1 MFLKMALWTFWLVDV
16 YLTWTP
22 SCSSQAA
29 SFYLL
34 CRTGPSYRHQHFF
47 FLLFLLFL
55 LFFFY
60 LRWHKTMPA
69 VPFLLFWLT
78 CYDCPVPLLVHQ
90 DNLSRQQFP
99 ALSLCSRAPLDKA
112 LLVSTYLFSFYDYYP
127 SRLTAILGLHPLCT
141 IYILFCGLL
150 GLYHSRIVLL
160 CFYFFAFL
168 LGLLFF

>member
-34 CRTGPSYRHQHFF
+34 CEPAQAIATNTSFSFF
-47 FLLFLLFL
+47 F
-55 LFFFY
+55 FFFSSMAQNHACSA
-60 LRWHKTMPA
+60 LSA
-69 VPFLLFWLT
+69 FWLT